1 MCGATDIPPAGKRCC
16 RNFALMQAP
25 PAIRAAGQ
33 LSRVARQRTCA
44 RSRSEYRQSIHLE
57 GRFRRIH
64 RTLILTV
71 SHAMPCPPIPRKLPA
86 MAECRRCDT
95 LLQHFI
101 PVGGFVDSIC
111 RTNLPDTPP
120 HYRCGLFTYHCEW
133 ASPVQRPWAAS
144 LFSRVSHLRKKSGCR
159 KNTGGRKAPAE
170 KLPCKQNYQLTDNQ
184 QIMIQECPAVMFRKP
199 MAGHS

>member
-1 MCGATDIPPAGKRCC
+1 MRRYRYSACRETLLPEFCPDAGT
-16 RNFALMQAP
+16 
-25 PAIRAAGQ
+25 
-33 LSRVARQRTCA
+33 ARMT
-44 RSRSEYRQSIHLE
+44 
-57 GRFRRIH
+57 GH
-64 RTLILTV
+64 RTAFPGCAAKDLCAEPFRISSVHPPGRPFSQNPPHTHPD
-71 SHAMPCPPIPRKLPA
+71 SIACNAMPPNSTQITGHGRMPQVRY
-86 MAECRRCDT
+86 

-159 KNTGGRKAPAE
+159 KNTGGRKAPTE
-170 KLPCKQNYQLTDNQ
+170 
-184 QIMIQECPAVMFRKP
+184 
-199 MAGHS
+199 